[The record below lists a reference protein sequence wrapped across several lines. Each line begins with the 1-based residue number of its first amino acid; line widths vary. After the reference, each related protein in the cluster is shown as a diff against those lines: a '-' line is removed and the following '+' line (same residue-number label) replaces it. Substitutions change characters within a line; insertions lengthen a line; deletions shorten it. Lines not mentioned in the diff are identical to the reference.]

1 MTAPAPRRQGRRQ
14 RIARLAVPMAGLL
27 VLAAAVLVLLGLL
40 LDSIHLLLLAVMVMV
55 LLVGAGIAVSY
66 RRLAQISVSTREI
79 SRQSSHY
86 LRSAGLEPGSIATF
100 PQFGTLGWFQ
110 EHSPLTTT
118 QILQRLT
125 RMRSIQGRDLLS
137 LKATRG
143 RWSWSSLERALES
156 YRLGGNARLE
166 VERHLLAA
174 AGLPLAQ
181 LADLCF
187 RQSVSPLDQLNA
199 GTMYQLVLRAR
210 GTELFAGSSRAGFL
224 LESLAETGQFS
235 EAEGLLPLFEPEDD
249 RQHDVALF
257 RANFRNPFRRAEM
270 GFDEWWESIN
280 AVYRAEGLAELRLVP
295 GEGEPFLRL
304 TTIGAPAIDDGPLV
318 SILMPVFRPDEYTEL
333 AVRSALEQTYR
344 NIEVIIVD
352 DGSGEEYQ
360 PQLTRWSNLDS
371 RVTVVSNPVNSGA
384 YTSRNMAFQ
393 RAQGEFVT
401 VFDGDDWQHP
411 QKIERLVAAAA
422 QQTDHRL
429 VSAPWT
435 RVSPDLYFHYRGWR
449 GAFITP
455 AHVSTMFPTA
465 AIREKLGYWD
475 TVRKAADGEFILRY
489 QLMVNPEDALE
500 VSQAPL
506 TLSLVTDSNLSVEDF
521 RLGFRVPDRSAY
533 REYYGRWHR
542 QIEAGKHNGY
552 LPFPLLER
560 AFAAPGKY
568 LPMPV
573 RSREIDV
580 LLVGDF
586 SSGGEESS
594 LLIGHVEAARALGL
608 TVGVQHKYSLGR
620 DASFGPAFTDRYLEA
635 FRCGDLQRVEI
646 TDIAAVKL
654 VLIYDPTGF
663 QFHNALLSKV
673 RAEQVAILVQHA
685 PESDTGHHYE
695 VTAVAENVH
704 SAFGRHPVWLPL
716 TSKVFARV
724 QPLVPTAML
733 ASQAWD
739 ELYSALARGG
749 DEWPSID
756 RIVRLAGLREA
767 HLEGINA
774 GE

>member
-1 MTAPAPRRQGRRQ
+1 MTTPATKRRGHRLQL
-14 RIARLAVPMAGLL
+14 ARVAVPLAGLSAL
-27 VLAAAVLVLLGLL
+27 SFTVLVLLGLL
-40 LDSIHLLLLAVMVMV
+40 FDSMHLLLLAVMVMV
-55 LLVGAGIAVSY
+55 LLVGAGIAISY
-66 RRLAQISVSTREI
+66 RRLAQIAISTREI
-79 SRQSSHY
+79 SQQSSSY
-86 LRSAGLEPGSIATF
+86 LRSAGLEPDSLAMF
-100 PQFGTLGWFQ
+100 PQFGALGWFQ
-110 EHSPLTTT
+110 EHSPLSTT

-143 RWSWSSLERALES
+143 RWNWSSLERALES
-156 YRLGGNARLE
+156 YRLGGNARLY
-166 VERHLLAA
+166 VEQHLLAA

-187 RQSVSPLDQLNA
+187 RQNVSPLDQLNA

-210 GTELFAGSSRAGFL
+210 GTDLFEGSSRAGFL
-224 LESLAETGQFS
+224 LEALAATGRYS
-235 EAEGLLPLFEPEDD
+235 EAERLLSLFEPEDN
-249 RQHDVALF
+249 RQHDVTLF
-257 RANFRNPFRRAEM
+257 RANFRNPFRRPEM
-270 GFDEWWESIN
+270 GFDEWLETIN

-295 GEGEPFLRL
+295 GEGEPILRL
-304 TTIGAPAIDDGPLV
+304 ATTDVPAVENGPLV
-318 SILMPVFRPDEYTEL
+318 SILMPVFKPDAYAEL
-333 AVRSALEQTYR
+333 AVRSALGQTYQ
-344 NIEVIIVD
+344 NIEIIIVD
-352 DGSGEEYQ
+352 DGSGEEYKH
-360 PQLTRWSNLDS
+360 QLARWAALDP
-371 RVTVVSNPVNSGA
+371 RITVVHNRVNSGA

-393 RAQGEFVT
+393 RARGEFVT

-422 QQTDHRL
+422 EQSDHRL
-429 VSAPWT
+429 VSAPWA
-435 RVSPDLYFHYRGWR
+435 RVSPQVYFHYRGWR

-465 AIREKLGYWD
+465 VIREKLGYWD

-489 QLMVNPEDALE
+489 KLIVNPEDALE
-500 VSQAPL
+500 ISEAPL

-533 REYYGRWHR
+533 REYYGRWHQ

-568 LPMPV
+568 LPVPV

-580 LLVGDF
+580 LFVGDF

-594 LLIGHVEAARALGL
+594 LLLGHVEAARGLGL

-620 DASFGPAFTDRYLEA
+620 DASFGPAFTDRFLEA
-635 FRCGDLQRVEI
+635 FRSGELQRVEI
-646 TDIAAVKL
+646 TDVVAVKL

-663 QFHNALLSKV
+663 QFHSALLSNV
-673 RAEQVAILVQHA
+673 GAEQVAILIQHA

-704 SAFGRHPVWLPL
+704 KAFGRHPVWLPL
-716 TSKVFARV
+716 TSAVFTRV
-724 QPLVPTAML
+724 QPLVPEAML
-733 ASQAWD
+733 AAQGWN
-739 ELYSALARGG
+739 ELRSTLVNGG

-756 RIVRLAGLREA
+756 RIVRFAGLREA
-767 HLEGINA
+767 HPEGINA